1 MNITQEPVVQGTI
14 TDLSYNTSEYSRTFT
29 YTLEI
34 EKNILHVYD
43 YNKEP
48 GTSFNSLVSSAS
60 YDLVS
65 HFKSSNNIKINKII
79 CYTESTDE
87 DVDILDI
94 QTYDVNLEEYT
105 GYIDDEL
112 YSLYISN
119 KKIGVF

>member
-1 MNITQEPVVQGTI
+1 MNITQKPVFQGTI
-14 TDLSYNTSEYSRTFT
+14 TDLSFNTSEHSRTFT

-43 YNKEP
+43 SNKEP
-48 GTSFNSLVSSAS
+48 GTSFKSLVSSAS
-60 YDLVS
+60 YDLVT

-79 CYTESTDE
+79 IYTEPIDE
-87 DVDILDI
+87 DLNILDI
-94 QTYDVNLEEYT
+94 QTYDVNLEEYA

-112 YSLYISN
+112 YSLYVSN